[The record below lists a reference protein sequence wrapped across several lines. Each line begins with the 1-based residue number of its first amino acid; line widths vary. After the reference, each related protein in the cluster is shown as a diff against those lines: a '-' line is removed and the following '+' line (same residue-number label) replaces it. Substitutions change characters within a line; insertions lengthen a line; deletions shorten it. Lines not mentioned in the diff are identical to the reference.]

1 LLRLLGLKHHSL
13 LNAPAVLLFIYRDEL
28 GQARNRLLDGLKKLN
43 ETNNLVASMKADLA
57 RLQPELESKAAA
69 TADLLVKVRWCVI
82 TCCLLLLAAPCCT
95 AVVGL

>member
-1 LLRLLGLKHHSL
+1 M
-13 LNAPAVLLFIYRDEL
+13 YRDEL

-69 TADLLVKVRWCVI
+69 TADLLVKVRCDLHYS
-82 TCCLLLLAAPCCT
+82 CCCHIIIFVADEESS
-95 AVVGL
+95 

>member
-1 LLRLLGLKHHSL
+1 M
-13 LNAPAVLLFIYRDEL
+13 FCRDEL

-69 TADLLVKVRWCVI
+69 TADLLVKVGSGCVV
-82 TCCLLLLAAPCCT
+82 CCSP
-95 AVVGL
+95 